1 MKKTLLFLTLAAF
14 GLTASAAGIN
24 INGQDYAVDTM
35 VVKHSVG
42 PGTQYAYYRLPQRP
56 LEIHVLEVDLSNPY
70 IKLEVWNGGQAAV
83 ATERPSD
90 VGRRYE
96 ADGVDVVAVHNGDFY
111 TTALNE
117 VGISRMGLYGAGE
130 CIFNATGNPLFI
142 IDDDGEPWIDI
153 VRFNGTVKR
162 PDNTT
167 TRLHT
172 VNQLRLEWEGNTHAD
187 QLSLYTPAFGPKMH
201 MSSTGGTVAVLR
213 PVAGSAI
220 FRPNTNIEME
230 VVSVGA
236 NPGQAEIPADG
247 ALLHGVGAS
256 ATFLD
261 GVTPGQKLEI
271 FLGSDMPSYPG
282 HKNIREAIG
291 GSGHII
297 LRNGEL
303 CNIGNPDMHP
313 RTFIGIS
320 KDRKTMYSVVID
332 GRYGGSAGISLDDQ
346 GRVLQWL
353 GAYDGINLD
362 GGGSSC
368 MVVNGTI
375 RNHNSDGTERSV
387 GNGVIF
393 YSTAPKSSAI
403 TSIALEPGD
412 WRLPVGTSIAPRI
425 FGFNEYGLL
434 INKDVDNVTIT
445 CDPELGKI
453 AEDGRTIILSD
464 KPVNAKLYATTT
476 DGLTTS
482 ATVYVT
488 AAEASAPVTEY
499 IIDKRKDY
507 DIKLTASVGPHS
519 YKVDASTV
527 DWTSADTNVATVTN
541 GRVRGVSN
549 GTTTLTGTS
558 GHYNGTITV
567 TTENVDGTSR
577 PVFFGVPA
585 ADLSVKQTG
594 GTGITPEAFGSGF
607 ALKYTG
613 NGTARGAYI
622 QIGDAANNNIV
633 TYGLPDAI
641 TIEVNPGDAPVN
653 QIALNYAD
661 HIGNRGILQITTT
674 PIPAN
679 TTTTLTVPFD
689 KMLDVTDN
697 AIYPITFSGLR
708 FTMGTSAKNT
718 EYRIE
723 IPRFD
728 FDYNAP
734 GSVDNITVDNA
745 ADRDEDKTVYDLR
758 GVPAG
763 DNPAPGLYIQGSKK
777 IIIRK

>member
-1 MKKTLLFLTLAAF
+1 MKRILLITALAAF
-14 GLTASAAGIN
+14 GFTASASNLN

-35 VVKHSVG
+35 VVKHNVG

-70 IKLEVWNGGQAAV
+70 IELEVWNGGQAAV
-83 ATERPSD
+83 ATERPSE

-111 TTALNE
+111 TTNLNE

-130 CIFNATGNPLFI
+130 CLFNATGNPLFI
-142 IDDDGEPWIDI
+142 IDDNGEPWIDI

-172 VNQLRLEWEGNTHAD
+172 VNQLRLEWEANTHAD

-201 MSSTGGTVAVLR
+201 MNSTGGTVAVLR

-230 VVSVGA
+230 VVSVGP

-247 ALLHGVGAS
+247 AVLHGVGAS

-261 GVTPGQKLEI
+261 GVSVGQKLEI
-271 FLGSDMPSYPG
+271 YLGSDMPSYPD

-303 CNIGNPDMHP
+303 CNIGDPSMHP

-332 GRYGGSAGISLDDQ
+332 GRYGGSAGITLDDQ

-375 RNHNSDGTERSV
+375 RNHNSDGNERSV

-393 YSTAPKSSAI
+393 YSTAPKSSTLA
-403 TSIALEPGD
+403 SIALEPGD
-412 WRLPVGTSIAPRI
+412 WRLPVGTVISPNI

-434 INKDVDNVTIT
+434 IDKNVSNVTLS
-445 CDPELGKI
+445 CDPELGTI
-453 AEDGRTIILSD
+453 SEDGRSIVLS
-464 KPVNAKLYATTT
+464 KTPVEAKLYATTT

-482 ATVYVT
+482 TTVHVT
-488 AAEASAPVTEY
+488 AAEAVAPVSQY
-499 IIDKRKDY
+499 IIDNRKDY
-507 DIKLTASVGPHS
+507 DIVLNASVGPHT
-519 YKVDASTV
+519 YKIEASTV
-527 DWTSADTNVATVTN
+527 DWTSADTNVATVAN
-541 GRVRGVSN
+541 GRVRGVAN
-549 GTTTLTGTS
+549 GTTTLTGVS
-558 GHYNGTITV
+558 NHFNGTITV

-577 PVFFGVPA
+577 AVFFGEPA
-585 ADLSVKQTG
+585 ANLTVKQTG
-594 GTGITPEAFGSGF
+594 GTGLTPEALESGF

-613 NGTARGAYI
+613 TGNARGAYI
-622 QIGDAANNNIV
+622 QVGNAANNNFV

-641 TIEVNPGDAPVN
+641 TLSINPGDAPVN
-653 QIALNYAD
+653 QIAVNYAD
-661 HIGNRGILQITTT
+661 NLGNRGTLQLTKD
-674 PIPAN
+674 PLPAN
-679 TTTTLTVPFD
+679 TLTTISIPLNTV
-689 KMLDVTDN
+689 LDVADN
-697 AIYPITFSGLR
+697 SIYPITFSGLR
-708 FTMGTSAKNT
+708 LTMGTSAKNT

-723 IPRFD
+723 IPRFN
-728 FDYNAP
+728 FEYNGP
-734 GSVDNITVDNA
+734 DNVDNIAVDIT
-745 ADRDEDKTVYDLR
+745 ADRDADKTVYDLR